1 MGWTALDFFLLA
13 VAGATVFILLHPRLR
28 TAPLWQATV
37 TPLASIIGSG
47 FLIIAPVLGFLVGDW
62 AFAAMLA
69 LTAIAYL
76 IGEVIRYNIRHEEP
90 ILHRGRG
97 PRWVFTLERA
107 SDLALVLSYMV
118 SVAFYLRLLAS
129 FVFQGLHMR
138 NTLAE
143 NLLTTAL
150 LLFIGLTGKFRGLD
164 RLEMLEE
171 YSVSVKLGVIA
182 ALLAGLMVHDATHG
196 LNLDLRPPRLDCTTI
211 RTLAGLIL
219 VVQGFETS
227 KYLGEKYSAAV
238 RIRSMR
244 NAQLISGG
252 IYVGFVLLVTPLFVH
267 LPAGHVDETD
277 IIALT
282 RYVAAVLPPLL
293 ILGAVMSQFSA
304 GVADTV
310 GAGELL
316 AEATR
321 HRVPSRTGFLI
332 VTLASIALVW
342 SANVFQIVTYAS
354 RAFALYYLLQTL
366 VALGLAH
373 RNGHGRARLLFLAL
387 SLALA
392 FVVLFA
398 IPVGG

>member
-1 MGWTALDFFLLA
+1 MAWSGLDIALFVITGGTILALLQ
-13 VAGATVFILLHPRLR
+13 PRLHHS
-28 TAPLWQATV
+28 PLWQATV

-69 LTAIAYL
+69 LSVTAYL
-76 IGEVIRYNIRHEEP
+76 IGAVIRYNIRHQEP
-90 ILHRGRG
+90 LLRNGRG
-97 PRWVFTLERA
+97 PRWVFLMERA
-107 SDLALVLSYMV
+107 SDLPLVLSYTT

-138 NTLAE
+138 NPLAE

-150 LLFIGLTGKFRGLD
+150 LLFIGITGKRRGLD
-164 RLEMLEE
+164 HLEILEN
-171 YSVSVKLGVIA
+171 YSVSIKLSVIA
-182 ALLAGLMVHDATHG
+182 ALLAGLMAHDTTHG
-196 LNLDLRPPRLDCTTI
+196 FALRLVQPNLDMTTI

-227 KYLGEKYSAAV
+227 KYLGEKYTAAM

-244 NAQLISGG
+244 YAQILSGI
-252 IYVGFVLLVTPLFVH
+252 IYVAFVILVTPLFVD
-267 LPAGHVDETD
+267 LPAGHVDERE

-282 RYVAAVLPPLL
+282 QHVAAALPVLLV
-293 ILGAVMSQFSA
+293 LGAVMSQFSA

-321 HRVPSRTGFLI
+321 RKVSSHTGFLV
-332 VTLASIALVW
+332 VTLAAIGLVW
-342 SANVFQIVTYAS
+342 SANVFEIVTYAS

-366 VALGLAH
+366 IALGIAH
-373 RNGHGRARLLFLAL
+373 RNGHKAARALFFAL
-387 SLALA
+387 SLLLT

-398 IPVGG
+398 IPVEG

>member
-1 MGWTALDFFLLA
+1 MPWTPLDGLLLA
-13 VAGATVFILLHPRLR
+13 SAVVTVALLLQPRWR
-28 TAPLWQATV
+28 RAARWQATV

-62 AFAAMLA
+62 AFAAMFA
-69 LTAIAYL
+69 LSAVAYL
-76 IGEVIRYNIRHEEP
+76 IGEVIRYNIRHQEP
-90 ILHRGRG
+90 ILQRGHG
-97 PRWVFTLERA
+97 PRWVFTLEHA
-107 SDLALVLSYMV
+107 SDLALVLAYMT

-138 NTLAE
+138 HPLAE

-150 LLFIGLTGKFRGLD
+150 LLFIGGVGKWRGLD

-182 ALLAGLMVHDATHG
+182 ALLVGLLVHDARAG
-196 LNLDLRPPRLDCTTI
+196 LDLALTPRQMDWTTI

-227 KYLGEKYSAAV
+227 KYLGEKYDAAM

-244 NAQLISGG
+244 DAQLISGG

-282 RYVAAVLPPLL
+282 RYVAPVLPPLL

-321 HRVPSRTGFLI
+321 RRVTSRTGFLV
-332 VTLASIALVW
+332 VTLASTALVW

-366 VALGLAH
+366 IALGLAH
-373 RNGHGRARLLFLAL
+373 RNGHSRARLLFLVL